1 MGKVSESA
9 GKSVQEKPAQPYR
22 ARGEQV
28 FAGKQSG
35 PLGRLAATVNAGPT
49 VQALAQLKGEI
60 NHSARVESLTS
71 RAAALNPSLNPAST
85 RGPVAQLQTRE
96 ANVAARPTGPAAI
109 VQRVVPGFDDI
120 RRPEYVPEE
129 WAYAFYE
136 DLLHQEAHLEQADIV
151 SFVTSLWPGAMQG
164 VILTNRQNHW
174 EVFIT
179 RSLRPA
185 IKTNADG
192 NCAAHAAY
200 AILYPD
206 QVIDFTHFQAPSDF
220 IRTFR
225 SETQKQVNLAEA
237 RRRIFSQLQ
246 NSNTLP
252 EAGFGPGLMALLG
265 PRAWQAQQ
273 RLAFGPTQFPPFAFS
288 ATPSSG
294 LPASNPETAVDQEKV
309 DTFVTGYKRGGKQPY
324 KMQKKGQRLGVK
336 STGSGI
342 LKSQLDKRKQTK
354 RGKKANKGK
363 QFVDLS
369 YHETADYIDQEYA
382 AFGEEAEK
390 GGLNAAEAQA
400 AYDQVLAKQKA
411 SRSGMDI
418 ESEGPSPLTT
428 MTPELL
434 ALYHDMHYREE
445 LIQSDETASTR
456 RYEAA
461 YMGEVAKRLP
471 FSEWR
476 PFVLPESSTGAETT
490 MINAIGGTLDAQTA
504 TSGETIGQGKI
515 YSTIYKHFQ
524 RTMELLNE
532 HLDKAIGEYTGEGQ
546 EAFEKRTMLHSELLD
561 SSFLVGL
568 YDNEQKSFSPESGF
582 ATWEDLKKTIDTL
595 VESISGSV
603 NKVPAQF
610 EEDFQILISLER
622 LHAANDGAKF
632 LKEFQLIG
640 TIIGLM
646 IKKEKRLILNWQ
658 MSGNGAKVAKSLE
671 NLYEL
676 ARVESKINE
685 QVPAVHKRINQISRQ
700 QTEQKGMS
708 KELKNLS

>member
-1 MGKVSESA
+1 
-9 GKSVQEKPAQPYR
+9 
-22 ARGEQV
+22 
-28 FAGKQSG
+28 
-35 PLGRLAATVNAGPT
+35 
-49 VQALAQLKGEI
+49 
-60 NHSARVESLTS
+60 
-71 RAAALNPSLNPAST
+71 
-85 RGPVAQLQTRE
+85 
-96 ANVAARPTGPAAI
+96 
-109 VQRVVPGFDDI
+109 
-120 RRPEYVPEE
+120 
-129 WAYAFYE
+129 
-136 DLLHQEAHLEQADIV
+136 
-151 SFVTSLWPGAMQG
+151 
-164 VILTNRQNHW
+164 
-174 EVFIT
+174 
-179 RSLRPA
+179 
-185 IKTNADG
+185 
-192 NCAAHAAY
+192 
-200 AILYPD
+200 
-206 QVIDFTHFQAPSDF
+206 
-220 IRTFR
+220 
-225 SETQKQVNLAEA
+225 
-237 RRRIFSQLQ
+237 
-246 NSNTLP
+246 
-252 EAGFGPGLMALLG
+252 
-265 PRAWQAQQ
+265 
-273 RLAFGPTQFPPFAFS
+273 
-288 ATPSSG
+288 
-294 LPASNPETAVDQEKV
+294 
-309 DTFVTGYKRGGKQPY
+309 
-324 KMQKKGQRLGVK
+324 
-336 STGSGI
+336 
-342 LKSQLDKRKQTK
+342 
-354 RGKKANKGK
+354 
-363 QFVDLS
+363 
-369 YHETADYIDQEYA
+369 
-382 AFGEEAEK
+382 
-390 GGLNAAEAQA
+390 
-400 AYDQVLAKQKA
+400 
-411 SRSGMDI
+411 MDI